1 MRLPQNA
8 PPRKKFQLPRH
19 IVVII
24 VAIIAILFA
33 VILWFVYPKTHL
45 QNGGGGFDEKP
56 DEIGNLYLRHEVNKR
71 PNDVKLRL
79 RLIHQELALGK
90 LKEASALIQPYLIS
104 KPQSN
109 SSWQFVWYA
118 YRIKFIKA
126 TAKPKKDLIALT
138 LGHQQ
143 KKQKKH
149 KVSLPKL
156 KSTMQ
161 QLLNAPLTKQQQIE
175 LMNNAVALKFYGVSH
190 DIGMRLY
197 SDRSDLNAEQLAAL
211 GKSSYLS
218 GDFLLSAQFY
228 MSAFKAEK
236 IPKAQKEYYIAT
248 INSLLAGNLLPQQFP
263 LIVQQ
268 SKQFKNDQEVLMVLA
283 KAALASKK
291 PKLASQWMRQAIGLR
306 YVTSGGG
313 D

>member
-24 VAIIAILFA
+24 VAFIAILFA

-45 QNGGGGFDEKP
+45 HTGAAEFDESP
-56 DEIGNLYLRHEVNKR
+56 DEIGNLYLRHEVNKS
-71 PNDVKLRL
+71 PNNLKLRL

-90 LKEASALIQPYLIS
+90 LKDAHVLIQPYLV
-104 KPQSN
+104 KTPQTDL
-109 SSWQFVWYA
+109 SWQFQWYA
-118 YRIKFIKA
+118 YQIDFIKA
-126 TAKPKKDLIALT
+126 TAKPEKDLMELT
-138 LGHQQ
+138 LGHKQ

-161 QLLNAPLTKQQQIE
+161 QLSKAPLTKKQQIE
-175 LMNNAVALKFYGVSH
+175 LMSNAVALKFYKVSH
-190 DIGMRLY
+190 DVGMRLF
-197 SDRSDLNAEQLAAL
+197 SDRGDLTAEQLAAL

-228 MSAFKAEK
+228 MSAFKVEK
-236 IPKAQKEYYIAT
+236 LSKVQKQVYIAA

-263 LIVQQ
+263 LIVKQ
-268 SKQFKNDQEVLMVLA
+268 SKQFKNDQQVLMVLA

-291 PKLASQWMRQAIGLR
+291 PQLASHWMRQAIGLQ
-306 YVTSGGG
+306 YVTSRGG